1 MFELRQVYC
10 FADPLFYEDV
20 SRWSSGAGR
29 LSDGELSVTGFA
41 PPPGWVRR
49 ERGVWTSLRPDEY
62 DSPDQGWK
70 IHVSAT
76 LDNAD
81 RLCRTVWDYCTT
93 RGIPFKHLRDRNV
106 LLALSAK
113 YAPRSASGKMLTIY
127 PHDETEF
134 RRVLEELSFQVEG
147 EEGPYILSDLRWGAG
162 PLYVRYGGF
171 RRMTC
176 TDTSGDTVAAIRR
189 PDGVLVPDRR
199 TPVFSPPEWVD
210 IPDFLLPHLEARRK
224 SGGDQPYRVD
234 KTLHFSNAG
243 GVYLATRLTDGER
256 VVLKEARPYAGV
268 DENHQDSVARMEHEQ
283 WALERLSGVTGVP
296 ELHDRFVLGG
306 HHFLVE
312 EFVEGQSLHVWR
324 GCNHPWV
331 TSSNP
336 TEQEIAEFTRRA
348 LVVCDNVEKLIEEI
362 HARGV
367 VFGDLHL
374 GNVMVAPDD
383 TVSLIDFELAFDAER
398 KDWRPGLRATGFAD
412 RGRSGTEQDLHA
424 LAALRLGIFMNLNR
438 VLAFDRSKV
447 RQFVEVIQAHFPVSE
462 QWGRQILDTLE
473 PPMRFAAHPPLSFAT
488 DPAPASTDWATIGAS
503 VRDAIRASATPD
515 RTDRLFPGDIEQ
527 FRTGGLGVAYGAAG
541 VLWALS
547 VSGHGRDTLHEEWLL
562 ERTNEE
568 STTPAGFYDGT
579 AGIAYVLDHLGHTDA
594 SVRSLERSCHK
605 QSTEV
610 MGLDL
615 FSGTSGVALT
625 LLGFAARTEDP
636 AYLDRAKL
644 LGDELADAVGAGHMG
659 RHRSD
664 AKGGDDQ
671 VQAGLMRGW
680 SGVALGLTRLYEAT
694 QDAGYLDLAVRAL
707 HLDLARCVRTE
718 DDSLQVEESG
728 VRTLGYLDVGSAGIA
743 VVADEV
749 LQHTE
754 DERLVRELPALARAC
769 AREFTIQSGLFRGR
783 AGLLAAVAR
792 LGTRSG
798 LPDPDSAVAGHLER
812 LSWHAV
818 PFQRHIAFPGSLN
831 FRLSMD
837 LATGGAGV
845 LLAMATATRPGAPF
859 LPFFTSRM

>member
-29 LSDGELSVTGFA
+29 LPDGELSVSGFD
-41 PPPGWVRR
+41 PPPGWTRR

-81 RLCRTVWDYCTT
+81 RLCQTVWDYCTA
-93 RGIPFKHLRDRNV
+93 RGIPFKHLRNRNV

-113 YAPRSASGKMLTIY
+113 YAPRGASGKMLTVY
-127 PHDETEF
+127 PRDEAELH
-134 RRVLEELSFQVEG
+134 RVLEELSSRTEG

-171 RRMTC
+171 KRMTC
-176 TDTSGDTVAAIRR
+176 TEASGDTVAAIRR
-189 PDGVLVPDRR
+189 PDGELVPDRR
-199 TPVFSPPEWVD
+199 TPVFSPPAWVD
-210 IPDFLLPHLEARRK
+210 IPDFLLPHLEARRR

-256 VVLKEARPYAGV
+256 VVLKEARPHAGV
-268 DENHQDSVARMEHEQ
+268 DENHQDSVARMQHER
-283 WALERLSGVTGVP
+283 WALERLSGITGVP
-296 ELHDRFVLGG
+296 ELHDHFVLGG
-306 HHFLVE
+306 HHFLAE

-331 TSSNP
+331 TSSHP
-336 TEQEIAEFTRRA
+336 TEQQIAEFTGRA
-348 LVVCDNVEKLIEEI
+348 LAVCDNIEKLLGEI

-412 RGRSGTEQDLHA
+412 RGRTGTELDLHA
-424 LAALRLGIFMNLNR
+424 LAALRLGVFMNLNR
-438 VLAFDRSKV
+438 VLAFERSKA
-447 RQFVEVIQAHFPVSE
+447 RQFVEVIQDHFPVPE
-462 QWGRQILDTLE
+462 QWGRQILDTLD
-473 PPMRFAAHPPLSFAT
+473 PPALPAEHPPLSFVT
-488 DPAPASTDWATIGAS
+488 DPVPASTDWAAVGGS
-503 VRDAIRASATPD
+503 VRDAVRASATPE
-515 RTDRLFPGDIEQ
+515 RADRLFPGDIEQ
-527 FRTGGLGVAYGAAG
+527 FRTGALGIAYGAAG

-547 VSGHGRDTLHEEWLL
+547 VAGHGRDARHEEWLL
-562 ERTNEE
+562 ERADEE
-568 STTPAGFYDGT
+568 ADIPAGFYDGA
-579 AGIAYVLDHLGHTDA
+579 AGIAYVLEHLGHADA
-594 SVRSLERSCHK
+594 AAGVLERSCHK
-605 QSTEV
+605 QGAGA
-610 MGLDL
+610 MGPNL
-615 FSGTSGVALT
+615 FSGTTGVALT
-625 LLGFAARTEDP
+625 LLGFAESTGDS
-636 AYLDRAKL
+636 AYLDQAVL
-644 LGDELADAVGAGHMG
+644 LGGELADAVDAGRMG
-659 RHRSD
+659 RYRSG
-664 AKGGDDQ
+664 ANGEEK
-671 VQAGLMRGW
+671 VEAGLMRGW

-694 QDAGYLDLAVRAL
+694 RDAGYLDLAVRAL
-707 HLDLARCVRTE
+707 HLDLDRCVRTG
-718 DDSLQVEESG
+718 DGSLQVEESG

-749 LQHTE
+749 LQHTD
-754 DERLVRELPALARAC
+754 DERLARDLPALARAC
-769 AREFTIQSGLFRGR
+769 AREFAIQAGLFRGR

-792 LGTRSG
+792 LGARSG
-798 LPDPDSAVAGHLER
+798 LTEPDSVVSGHLER

-859 LPFFTSRM
+859 LPFFTPRA